1 MMKVPI
7 SIREN
12 MVSLFLRKLLV
23 SEVAGRTLTDFS
35 DIRIFHKKM
44 LFYSNHDVL
53 KEAKNLVFS
62 NKYKLWEKLATIV
75 DDRNLFVFEF
85 GVFEGEGM
93 RWWLKRKSDLSYV
106 GFDTFEGL
114 PDPWVRNGE
123 VYLKRNHFSTQSKL
137 PKGSSD
143 ARVTIYK
150 GNIFD
155 NESELQIEL
164 TKSGGGKRIFIL
176 DFDLMEPTKFVQN
189 LIKESITEGDILF
202 FDEGFDSSGELQLLE
217 NLLKEAGRWE
227 IIGWTNLAC
236 AIVFNPL
243 AQKNASNIASGL

>member
-1 MMKVPI
+1 M
-7 SIREN
+7 
-12 MVSLFLRKLLV
+12 
-23 SEVAGRTLTDFS
+23 
-35 DIRIFHKKM
+35 
-44 LFYSNHDVL
+44 

-75 DDRNLFVFEF
+75 DDRDLFVCEL

-143 ARVTIYK
+143 ARVTLYK
-150 GNIFD
+150 GNVF
-155 NESELQIEL
+155 NYESELQIEL
-164 TKSGGGKRIFIL
+164 TKSGARKRIFIF
-176 DFDLMEPTKFVQN
+176 DFDLLEPTKFALN

-227 IIGWTNLAC
+227 LIGWTNLAC

-243 AQKNASNIASGL
+243 AQRSAGKIASRF